1 VAHADDLQNR
11 IGGPHHGSAWRWWM
25 KKRMV
30 GQILIGT
37 GLLFAVVG
45 LVLLKTG
52 QPVLVSAAL
61 GGVGMMDLLVGGVF
75 LARG

>member
-1 VAHADDLQNR
+1 
-11 IGGPHHGSAWRWWM
+11 M

-30 GQILIGT
+30 GRILIGT

-52 QPVLVSAAL
+52 QPILVSAAL